1 VAVGD
6 PIVTDVL
13 DGWKWQCRIRAWHAV
28 PLLKFT
34 FPAKLRIEVA
44 IDDDAEGALRVLIP
58 YFAALCFLAALAG
71 WAG

>member
-1 VAVGD
+1 VAV
-6 PIVTDVL
+6 PHSSVA
-13 DGWKWQCRIRAWHAV
+13 CRAPTEI
-28 PLLKFT
+28 T
-34 FPAKLRIEVA
+34 FPAKLKVEVA

>member
-1 VAVGD
+1 MEVAV
-6 PIVTDVL
+6 PHSSMA
-13 DGWKWQCRIRAWHAV
+13 CRAPTEI
-28 PLLKFT
+28 T
-34 FPAKLRIEVA
+34 FSAKLKVEVA